1 MLGAC
6 MPSVDPPQVI
16 VDDGD
21 RERSWSG
28 PVATV
33 RANTPAD
40 IGTAFAKIESALAS
54 GHHVGGYFSY
64 ELGYALERRLLPL
77 MPSCKMPLLWF
88 GIFENSVAPA
98 AGVDQTRSRAYAGP
112 LRHDWSAQ
120 NHADAFARVH
130 ALIAAGDLYQ
140 ANLTYRARFAF
151 GGDPLA
157 LYRRLRARAGARHCA
172 YVDDGERQL
181 LSFSPELFFEISP
194 EGIIRARPMKGT
206 AARGET
212 PNEDQAARARLAT
225 NEKERAE
232 NLMIVDLLRNDLSRV
247 SQPGS
252 VRVETLFEV
261 ETYPT
266 VHQMVSSIS
275 ARLEPGA
282 GVERIVRALF
292 PCGSVTGAPKLR
304 AMEVIREVETDAR
317 GIYCGAIGWFA
328 PDGRAAFNVAIRT
341 LMITGGGGEVGIGGG
356 IVFDSRAEPEYEECR
371 IKARFYEA
379 GRPEIRLIET
389 LRYAPAAGF
398 VRGERHLA
406 RMAASAAALG
416 LPFDQAAAW
425 AALRACTKGAEGSL
439 RIRLTLGEDGAFEA
453 AAEPFSGS
461 FTSWR
466 FAVSPERVWSGDPLL
481 RHKTSIREL
490 YDGEHTRLV
499 KETGCDEVLFLN
511 ERGELTEGSRTN
523 IFVQKEGGLLTP
535 PVASGLLD
543 GCLRRELIEQ
553 GRCLEAVLR
562 PDDLARAEQIFLGN
576 SLRGLI
582 PAVAV

>member
-1 MLGAC
+1 
-6 MPSVDPPQVI
+6 MPSACVPSANPLHVI
-16 VDDGD
+16 FDDGD
-21 RERSWSG
+21 GERIWYD

-33 RANTPAD
+33 RADTPRD
-40 IGTAFAKIESALAS
+40 IGGAFAKIESALAA
-54 GHHVGGYFSY
+54 GHHIAGYFSY
-64 ELGYALERRLLPL
+64 ELGYALERRLVPL
-77 MPSCKMPLLWF
+77 MPFGKTPLLCF
-88 GIFENSVAPA
+88 GIFVSSETHN
-98 AGVDQTRSRAYAGP
+98 AGMDDTRLRAYAGP

-120 NHADAFARVH
+120 NHAAAFARVH

-140 ANLTYRARFAF
+140 ANLTYRAHFAF
-151 GGDPLA
+151 AGDPYA
-157 LYRRLRARAGARHCA
+157 LYRRLRARARARHCA
-172 YVDDGERQL
+172 YMDDGERQF

-212 PNEDQAARARLAT
+212 AEEDAAACARLAAS
-225 NEKERAE
+225 EKERGE
-232 NLMIVDLLRNDLSRV
+232 NLMIVDLLRNDLSRI
-247 SQPGS
+247 SQRGS
-252 VRVETLFEV
+252 VGVEKLFEV

-266 VHQMVSSIS
+266 VHQMVSTIS

-328 PDGRAAFNVAIRT
+328 PDGGAAFNVAIRT
-341 LMITGGGGEVGIGGG
+341 LTISGGSGELGIGGA
-356 IVFDSRAEPEYEECR
+356 IVFDSRPRAEYEECR

-398 VRGERHLA
+398 VRGGRHLA

-416 LPFDQAAAW
+416 LPFDPAAAR
-425 AALRACTKGAEGSL
+425 AALRACTDGAGGSL
-439 RIRLTLGEDGAFEA
+439 RIRLTLEEDGTLA
-453 AAEPFSGS
+453 AKAAPFTGS
-461 FTSWR
+461 SARWR
-466 FAVSPERVWSGDPLL
+466 FAVSSKRMWSGDVLL
-481 RHKTSIREL
+481 RHKTSLREL
-490 YDGEHTRLV
+490 YDGEHTRLA

-523 IFVQKEGGLLTP
+523 IFVQKGGQLLTP
-535 PVASGLLD
+535 PLASGLLD

-553 GRCLEAVLR
+553 GRCLEAVLLH
-562 PDDLARAEQIFLGN
+562 DDLARAEQIFLGN

-582 PAVAV
+582 PAAAV